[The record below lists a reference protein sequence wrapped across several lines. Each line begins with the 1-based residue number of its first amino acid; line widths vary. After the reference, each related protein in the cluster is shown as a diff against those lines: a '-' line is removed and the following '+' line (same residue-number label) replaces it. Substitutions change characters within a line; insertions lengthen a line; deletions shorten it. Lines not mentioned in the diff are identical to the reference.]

1 MRSACTQ
8 VVGLIVAAFSM
19 IPMTCVD
26 SKLATALRLDMAIHN
41 SKPVS
46 WPERLKF
53 PALRE
58 GLCQECS
65 FSFKSGMH
73 AIESCGTT
81 TLSALWTQFAL
92 VCGWYK
98 AESAK

>member
-1 MRSACTQ
+1 MRSASAQ
-8 VVGLIVAAFSM
+8 VVEVIVAVFSM

-26 SKLATALRLDMAIHN
+26 SKLATALRLDMAIHD

-46 WPERLKF
+46 WPERLNF
-53 PALRE
+53 PVLRE

-73 AIESCGTT
+73 AIASCGTA
-81 TLSALWTQFAL
+81 TLSALWPQFAL
-92 VCGWYK
+92 VCGWHK
-98 AESAK
+98 AESAE